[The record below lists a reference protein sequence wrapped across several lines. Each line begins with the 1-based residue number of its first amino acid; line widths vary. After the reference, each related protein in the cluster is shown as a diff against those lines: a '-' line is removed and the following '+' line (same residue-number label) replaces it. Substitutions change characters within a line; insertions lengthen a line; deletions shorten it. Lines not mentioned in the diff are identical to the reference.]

1 MHFNITNFKDILK
14 QKIWPTRVSLHK
26 LPSDKCFACDPEIP
40 GYMPGL
46 YCKNLGSP
54 DHFTYYTEDYSDEQV
69 YIYEE
74 MKKVAICHDLFDDL
88 LCNYFEYRAQV
99 VEHFESVLKML
110 TQPDMRQMLGKTL
123 PQ

>member
-1 MHFNITNFKDILK
+1 
-14 QKIWPTRVSLHK
+14 
-26 LPSDKCFACDPEIP
+26 
-40 GYMPGL
+40 MPGL
-46 YCKNLGSP
+46 YCKNFGIP
-54 DHFTYYTEDYSDEQV
+54 DHFTYYTEENSDEQI
-69 YIYEE
+69 YICEE